1 MFTCHGVLWSKLI
14 IVSRQTEKF
23 PLLFFDCQL
32 SMDLLRSQP
41 CKCAADAHD
50 GGRLDVRLDFGP
62 RSGRLSAH
70 LSLNHHHHLSMSPP
84 PPPETTA
91 SAHPSPH
98 HHHHHHC
105 QQQQQRPRI
114 SLSTT
119 ATTSEYL
126 SLSLSLSLPTT
137 TTSGNKKTTL
147 AASVVTV
154 RFRGIRSKGN
164 RFSGIHSSRFKGF
177 AQKAFA

>member
-70 LSLNHHHHLSMSPP
+70 LSLNHHHHLSV
-84 PPPETTA
+84 
-91 SAHPSPH
+91 
-98 HHHHHHC
+98 
-105 QQQQQRPRI
+105 
-114 SLSTT
+114 SLFLSII
-119 ATTSEYL
+119 TTSDNNNNVRGFSYHC
-126 SLSLSLSLPTT
+126 SLQRYSLERNSLQRHSLERQ
-137 TTSGNKKTTL
+137 SL
-147 AASVVTV
+147 Q
-154 RFRGIRSKGN
+154 RSH
-164 RFSGIHSSRFKGF
+164 FEVIRFKSF
-177 AQKAFA
+177 RSLQRQATFYSPLSDM